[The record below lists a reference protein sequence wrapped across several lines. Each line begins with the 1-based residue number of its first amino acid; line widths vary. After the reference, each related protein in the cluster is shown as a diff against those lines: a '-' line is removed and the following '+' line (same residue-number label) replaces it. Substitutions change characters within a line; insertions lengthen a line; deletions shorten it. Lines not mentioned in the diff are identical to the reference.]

1 MASLL
6 ESGRAYGEWLC
17 GEWWGLSDFHV
28 VLLYSLCSNEMKWNE
43 TVLKISLQHPEI
55 KNMSEGRQGV
65 FGRKTEAW
73 PKFIYSEGILKTA
86 HEARSLVQT
95 VLKEQFNIFTRGF
108 KIWSKHWQKTF
119 QMLFSTHGRQ
129 HVPVCHILIW
139 LWLGKKNIE
148 ISGCL
153 QVKLIPEN
161 VPVKS
166 TTECYSMIFFNPPF
180 LSDIQRYLKL
190 TPGVE
195 TEFSFVLNL
204 YVTLLVYP
212 LANKTCTFG

>member
-28 VLLYSLCSNEMKWNE
+28 VLLYSLCSNEMKWSE

-108 KIWSKHWQKTF
+108 KIWSKNISNVIFHTWKATCSSMSYFNLAMVRKEEHRDLWVSAGQTHTRKCPSKINYWMLQYDIF
-119 QMLFSTHGRQ
+119 QPSFFIRYSEIFKVDSRSWDR
-129 HVPVCHILIW
+129 ILICFEFICYTFS
-139 LWLGKKNIE
+139 LP
-148 ISGCL
+148 IS
-153 QVKLIPEN
+153 K
-161 VPVKS
+161 
-166 TTECYSMIFFNPPF
+166 
-180 LSDIQRYLKL
+180 
-190 TPGVE
+190 
-195 TEFSFVLNL
+195 
-204 YVTLLVYP
+204 
-212 LANKTCTFG
+212 